1 MAKQK
6 NIKSVNNKRFI
17 IKREGVSILIIGTLL
32 FIISY
37 SLDNEV
43 AEAFKN
49 SKSIVLDP
57 VLSVVANFGVD
68 MVFLLLIPSIILYR
82 KNRKAVELLLL
93 TFLISFMVSF
103 ILKLVFLKQRPM
115 ETFVYPFTSMVS
127 YSFPS
132 THATVVFSLLPIIR
146 KYISKNRMFF
156 TWFSL
161 LVVFTRIY
169 FSFHFLTDVVFGSFL
184 GYFIGSYMT
193 ELHEKGVLWKKI

>member
-17 IKREGVSILIIGTLL
+17 IKKEGVSILIIGTLL

-43 AEAFKN
+43 AAAFKN

-82 KNRKAVELLLL
+82 KNRKVG
-93 TFLISFMVSF
+93 SRRWKPVSGKR
-103 ILKLVFLKQRPM
+103 L
-115 ETFVYPFTSMVS
+115 
-127 YSFPS
+127 
-132 THATVVFSLLPIIR
+132 ASLA
-146 KYISKNRMFF
+146 
-156 TWFSL
+156 
-161 LVVFTRIY
+161 
-169 FSFHFLTDVVFGSFL
+169 
-184 GYFIGSYMT
+184 
-193 ELHEKGVLWKKI
+193 